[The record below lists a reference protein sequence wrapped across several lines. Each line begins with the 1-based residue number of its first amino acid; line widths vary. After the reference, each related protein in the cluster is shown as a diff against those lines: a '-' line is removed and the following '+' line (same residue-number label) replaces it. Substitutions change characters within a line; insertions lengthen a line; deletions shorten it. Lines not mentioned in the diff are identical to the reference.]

1 MKITKRIKTVTY
13 TIIYLLVIILL
24 CFTGFRENLDVYYSY
39 DENEYIVLEQE
50 SSAIIERADAPLGI
64 ANVIELNIGELVHDT
79 NLAFYTYHS
88 MVEVYIEDELIYS
101 LKPAQDIS
109 PIKTT
114 GSNWNMIPVDRSYVG
129 KTCHVVLMP
138 IYEDLQDF
146 SDVKFLLGS
155 QNAVF
160 VAEMRAYL
168 AETVIIVIVLL
179 ICLAFLFFG
188 MFFRIK
194 VRDSMNFISLGF
206 FGLCV
211 SLWRLCDMTYTALLV
226 GENQI
231 LLYYVSLT
239 MLMLSMI
246 PLLESVKKNFRKELN
261 IAFDVLIIIISVMGI
276 AQLVLQ
282 LTGVFDLREM
292 LFVTHITIFAS
303 MIAITVCLIMQFIKP
318 SEDGKKRPD
327 SSVFIVI
334 GIVAD
339 VIIYFVRDSS
349 LGLVFTLIGILL
361 FVMNEGV
368 SFVLRYLDKEKRLAE
383 SEIRIAQNET
393 KLAESRFTMMMSQI
407 RSHFVFNVLN
417 AISGMCKYDPEKA
430 DRTIV
435 HFARFL
441 RSNIDIMQNDE
452 LVHFHNA
459 LRHLEDYIALEQ
471 VRYGDKIQFVTD
483 IEEDN
488 FVLPPLVMQPV
499 VENSIKHGL
508 VSKPTGG
515 TITLRTRKD
524 ENNVYIIIEDDGV
537 GYDSAM
543 EISEKSI
550 GLQNIRFRLQ
560 HMMNGEL
567 KTESIVNIGTK
578 TTITIPRKEA
588 EKCG

>member
-138 IYEDLQDF
+138 IYDDLHDF
-146 SDVKFLLGS
+146 SDVNFLLGS

-231 LLYYVSLT
+231 LLYYVSLI

-246 PLLESVKKNFRKELN
+246 PLLESVKKNFRKEWN

-303 MIAITVCLIMQFIKP
+303 MIAIMVCLIMQFIKP

-383 SEIRIAQNET
+383 SEIRIVQNET

-524 ENNVYIIIEDDGV
+524 EKNVYIIIEDDGV
-537 GYDSAM
+537 GYDSSM